1 MSSAPAEAPRPLAPE
16 PSPEDRA
23 PVETPPED
31 TALLVVRAAFLTPER
46 VKPSALL
53 LLVSLALYALTALGG
68 QRTWVDVVLLVGVL
82 LFHELGHWLGM
93 RAFGYQNVRMFFIP
107 FFGAAVSGR
116 NTSASAWKEAVV
128 LLLGPLPGLVLGCLL
143 VIIGRR
149 LFPSPLLAEVAML
162 LVALNGFNLLPVA
175 PLDGG
180 RLFQLLVFSRHR
192 HLENAFT
199 VFAALVLL
207 AGAFAA
213 GDKILGFLGVLMLVG
228 VPRQV
233 GLLRQV
239 HALRTA
245 HPGVAQP
252 PEALDTASLRA
263 LHEAASA
270 LAPAEAPLDTRIQL
284 MRNLHDRVRQRP
296 PALLACLGLGTL
308 WAGGVLLTLV
318 GLVLVAYLGR

>member
-1 MSSAPAEAPRPLAPE
+1 MSSAPAEAPSPQLPE
-16 PSPEDRA
+16 PSPVA
-23 PVETPPED
+23 VPVEAPLED
-31 TALLVVRAAFLTPER
+31 TELMVVRAAFLTPER

-53 LLVSLALYALTALGG
+53 LLVSLALYALAALGG

-82 LFHELGHWLGM
+82 FFHELGHWVGM

-128 LLLGPLPGLVLGCLL
+128 LLLGPLPGLLLGCVL
-143 VIIGRR
+143 VIVGRKY
-149 LFPSPLLAEVAML
+149 FPTSLLNEVAML
-162 LVALNGFNLLPVA
+162 LIALNGFNLLPVA

-180 RLFQLLVFSRHR
+180 RLFQLLLFSRHR
-192 HLENAFT
+192 YLENAFT
-199 VFAALVLL
+199 VFAVLLLL

-228 VPRQV
+228 LPRQV
-233 GLLRQV
+233 ALLHRT

-245 HPGVAQP
+245 HPGAAQP

-263 LHEAASA
+263 LHEAAASM
-270 LAPAEAPLDTRIQL
+270 APANAALDTRVQL
-284 MRNLHDRVRQRP
+284 MRNLHDRVRQQP
-296 PALLACLGLGTL
+296 PPVLACLGLGTL
-308 WAGGVLLTLV
+308 WGAGVLLTLV
-318 GLVLVAYLGR
+318 GLVLVTYLGR